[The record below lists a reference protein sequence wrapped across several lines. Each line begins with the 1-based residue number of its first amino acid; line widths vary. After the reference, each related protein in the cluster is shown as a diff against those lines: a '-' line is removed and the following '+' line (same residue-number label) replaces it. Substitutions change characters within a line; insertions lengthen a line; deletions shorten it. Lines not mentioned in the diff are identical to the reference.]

1 LRRQGISDY
10 RLLGNRNLS
19 NHSVSRHLDPA
30 EAFFFMA
37 DRVSCMNFAIF
48 AERSGHLDPELIRSS
63 LGVIQDENPLLQV
76 CIRWTE
82 DHGLR
87 FEPMASTSIDLVC
100 RTVDADNW
108 QRWIEQE
115 LAHPFPPG
123 SAPLMRCRYLEMS
136 SPERSVLVLVFHHS
150 IADGR
155 SGVELLRRL
164 IDCIATRTTARTG
177 ATVLPLRPLHQAFPP
192 RFRWADQLGSAKQ
205 VKDALIAD
213 YRRHG
218 RSTPMPWLS
227 SDAPTRTPRFIRVAF
242 PPEVTQRLLEL
253 SHRHQTTVHGAL
265 CAAQLVAQYRSRMDR
280 DPATLFLSFPVDM
293 RALVEPTQ
301 PITPIALYASLISA
315 AFAVD
320 TNTDF
325 WVLAREVVGQ
335 TRRQMD
341 RGEGHIFFHLYGLD
355 STPVRPDR
363 LEPFTRLL
371 LSTWQNTMVSNI
383 GKVPAID
390 SDPEVDA
397 ISFALC
403 PMPYQTL
410 FTSVS
415 TYRGRLLL
423 NIGYDAGK
431 VSDATG
437 VKVAASVRN
446 ALQEAAG

>member
-1 LRRQGISDY
+1 
-10 RLLGNRNLS
+10 
-19 NHSVSRHLDPA
+19 
-30 EAFFFMA
+30 
-37 DRVSCMNFAIF
+37 MNFAIF
-48 AERSGHLDPELIRSS
+48 AERSGHLDPESIRSS
-63 LGVIQDENPLLQV
+63 LAVIQDENPLLQV
-76 CIRWTE
+76 CIRWTA

-87 FEPMASTSIDLVC
+87 FEPTASTSIDLAC
-100 RTVDADNW
+100 RTVDADDW
-108 QRWIEQE
+108 QRWIEKE
-115 LAHPFPPG
+115 LAHPFPPE
-123 SAPLMRCRYLEMS
+123 SAPLMRCRYLEVP

-155 SGVELLRRL
+155 SGIELLRRL
-164 IDCIATRTTARTG
+164 IDCIATRTTLRTRSS
-177 ATVLPLRPLHQAFPP
+177 VLPLRPMHQAFPP
-192 RFRWADQLGSAKQ
+192 RFRWVEQPGSAKQ

-213 YRRHG
+213 YKRHG
-218 RSTPMPWLS
+218 RATPMPWLT

-242 PPEVTQRLLEL
+242 PPEMTQRLLEL
-253 SHRHQTTVHGAL
+253 SRRHEASVHGAL
-265 CAAQLVAQYRSRMDR
+265 CAAQLVAQYQSRMER

-301 PITPIALYASLISA
+301 PLTPVALYASLISA
-315 AFAVD
+315 AFPVD
-320 TNTDF
+320 TNIDF
-325 WVLAREVVGQ
+325 WVLAREIVAQ

-341 RGEGHIFFHLYGLD
+341 RGEGHMFFHLYGLD
-355 STPVRPDR
+355 GTPVKPDR
-363 LEPFTRLL
+363 MEPFTKLL

-383 GKVPAID
+383 GKVAAID

-431 VSDATG
+431 VSDAIAT
-437 VKVAASVRN
+437 KVAAGVRD

>member
-1 LRRQGISDY
+1 
-10 RLLGNRNLS
+10 
-19 NHSVSRHLDPA
+19 
-30 EAFFFMA
+30 MA

-48 AERSGHLDPELIRSS
+48 AERSGHLDTEQIRSS
-63 LGVIQDENPLLQV
+63 LAVIQDENPLLQV

-82 DHGLR
+82 EHGLR
-87 FEPMASTSIDLVC
+87 FEPVANTSIDLVC
-100 RTVDADNW
+100 RTVDADDW

-115 LAHPFPPG
+115 LAHPFPTG
-123 SAPLMRCRYLEMS
+123 SAPLIRCRYLEMP

-155 SGVELLRRL
+155 SGIELLRRL
-164 IDCIATRTTARTG
+164 IECIAIGTTLRTRAS
-177 ATVLPLRPLHQAFPP
+177 VSSLRPMHDAFPQ
-192 RFRWADQLGSAKQ
+192 RFRWTEQLASAKQ

-213 YRRHG
+213 YKRHG

-227 SDAPTRTPRFIRVAF
+227 SNAPTRTPRFIRIAF

-253 SHRHQTTVHGAL
+253 SRRHETSVHGAL
-265 CAAQLVAQYRSRMDR
+265 CAAQLVAQYQSRTDR

-301 PITPIALYASLISA
+301 PIAPVALYASLISA

-325 WVLAREVVGQ
+325 WALAREVVTQ
-335 TRRQMD
+335 TRRQLE
-341 RGEGHIFFHLYGLD
+341 RGEGHIFFQLYGLD
-355 STPVRPDR
+355 GTPVMPDR
-363 LEPFTRLL
+363 MEPFARLL
-371 LSTWQNTMVSNI
+371 LSTWQNTMVSNV
-383 GKVPAID
+383 GNVEAID
-390 SDPEVDA
+390 SEPEVDA

-431 VSDATG
+431 VSDAIAA
-437 VKVAASVRN
+437 KVAAGVRT

>member
-1 LRRQGISDY
+1 
-10 RLLGNRNLS
+10 
-19 NHSVSRHLDPA
+19 
-30 EAFFFMA
+30 MA

-63 LGVIQDENPLLQV
+63 LAVIQDEHPLLQAA
-76 CIRWTE
+76 IHWTE
-82 DHGLR
+82 EHGLR
-87 FEPMASTSIDLVC
+87 FEPMANTSIDLVC
-100 RTVDADNW
+100 RTVDADDW
-108 QRWIEQE
+108 QGWIEQE
-115 LAHPFPPG
+115 LASPFPLG
-123 SAPLMRCRYLEMS
+123 TAPLMRCRYLEMS

-155 SGVELLRRL
+155 SGIELLRRL
-164 IDCIATRTTARTG
+164 IDCIAARTTLRTRSG
-177 ATVLPLRPLHQAFPP
+177 ASPLRPMHQVFPP
-192 RFRWADQLGSAKQ
+192 RFRWADSPGSAKQ
-205 VKDALIAD
+205 VKNALTAD

-242 PPEVTQRLLEL
+242 PPEVSRRLREH
-253 SHRHQTTVHGAL
+253 SRRHDASVHGAL
-265 CAAQLVAQYRSRMDR
+265 CAAQLVAQYRSLPGR

-293 RALVEPTQ
+293 RALVEPQQ
-301 PITPIALYASLISA
+301 PTTPIALYASLISA

-320 TNTDF
+320 ASTDF
-325 WVLAREVVGQ
+325 WALARGVVSQ
-335 TRRQMD
+335 ARQQMD

-355 STPVRPDR
+355 STPVKPDR
-363 LEPFTRLL
+363 LAPFAKLL
-371 LSTWQNTMVSNI
+371 LSTWQNTMVSNV
-383 GKVPAID
+383 GEVAAID
-390 SDPEVDA
+390 SDPAVDA

-431 VSDATG
+431 VPDATAAM
-437 VKVAASVRN
+437 VAASVRE
-446 ALQEAAG
+446 ALQDAAG